1 MSSAILSHS
10 KSEGGPH
17 LRNAFAALRMA
28 RKLPQ
33 SVAAKLFAVVLFVL
47 LLNLGV
53 LGYVNVRLHREH
65 LEAARLSAAQRTS
78 DIVRRSTSYYML
90 RNDRDALRN
99 IIQTIGQEPG
109 ITRVRIT
116 DATGRVGFSTVAS
129 DIGHIVNVAGAI
141 VPVQQTRIFESKGVR
156 RLGVISPI
164 FNSETCSSGACHAH
178 PPSEQILGTLDL
190 NISLA
195 EADAD
200 VHKASMQ
207 FVTHSALAI
216 LLTLTT
222 IGLLVWHFVHEP
234 VRLLRDGTIRLGR
247 GDLGVQIAVRSTDEL
262 GELAESFNN
271 MSSQLRE
278 AHEESDALQQ
288 TLEQRVQSKTA
299 ELRRAHDQMIQAEK
313 LTSLGKLAA
322 VVAHEINNPL
332 SGILT
337 YAKLLRKW
345 IERGDTLESHSPDM
359 RDSLQLI
366 ENESRRCGEI
376 VRNLLTF
383 ARVQPMNITDFDV
396 NRVVHATMKLVEHKL
411 ELGNITAHL
420 ELASLPPLRGDA
432 GQVEQL
438 LLAIIMNAIEAMP
451 REGNLQITTG
461 PEGENAIFIRVE
473 DDGIGI
479 PPDILPHLFEPFI
492 TPKEEGKGV
501 GLGLAIS
508 RAIVDRHGGTID
520 VKSDVGS
527 GTTFSIVLPCNRPPN
542 PSEQQS

>member
-1 MSSAILSHS
+1 
-10 KSEGGPH
+10 
-17 LRNAFAALRMA
+17 
-28 RKLPQ
+28 
-33 SVAAKLFAVVLFVL
+33 
-47 LLNLGV
+47 
-53 LGYVNVRLHREH
+53 
-65 LEAARLSAAQRTS
+65 
-78 DIVRRSTSYYML
+78 
-90 RNDRDALRN
+90 
-99 IIQTIGQEPG
+99 
-109 ITRVRIT
+109 
-116 DATGRVGFSTVAS
+116 
-129 DIGHIVNVAGAI
+129 
-141 VPVQQTRIFESKGVR
+141 
-156 RLGVISPI
+156 
-164 FNSETCSSGACHAH
+164 
-178 PPSEQILGTLDL
+178 
-190 NISLA
+190 
-195 EADAD
+195 
-200 VHKASMQ
+200 
-207 FVTHSALAI
+207 
-216 LLTLTT
+216 
-222 IGLLVWHFVHEP
+222 
-234 VRLLRDGTIRLGR
+234 
-247 GDLGVQIAVRSTDEL
+247 
-262 GELAESFNN
+262 
-271 MSSQLRE
+271 
-278 AHEESDALQQ
+278 
-288 TLEQRVQSKTA
+288 
-299 ELRRAHDQMIQAEK
+299 
-313 LTSLGKLAA
+313 
-322 VVAHEINNPL
+322 
-332 SGILT
+332 
-337 YAKLLRKW
+337 
-345 IERGDTLESHSPDM
+345 M

-492 TPKEEGKGV
+492 TTKEEGKGV